1 MKKIIIKS
9 LNIQN
14 FKGIK
19 KLTIDFNGKE
29 TTIEGK
35 NGVGK
40 TSVFDAYSWLL
51 FGKNSQNQSDFSI
64 KTNDANNNVI
74 HNLEHS
80 VEGTLQVDDSTLV
93 LKRVLREKWTKKKGS
108 ETAELTGNE
117 TIFFINEV
125 PKSLS
130 EYKLIVDGIISEESQ
145 KVLSNPLYF
154 NQTMKWQDRR
164 TILSKLAGDIT
175 NDLILEKIKGSYR
188 TELEKMLSTDKT
200 LDDYKREFSAKRKK
214 IKDELD
220 LIPSRIDEASRSKPE
235 DKNWNEIES
244 SIKSKNLE
252 ISSID
257 LQIEDITKQ
266 QESHFEKI
274 SETTKIKFQKEQE
287 LVNSINNS
295 SVQTRRELNN
305 IDKLKS
311 EIKHIIDINEITITN
326 IKQANNDFQKDIDKF
341 NKLNDSLREA
351 FQVQNSSEI
360 KFDDKFAKCSTCF
373 REYEQDKID
382 EIKNN
387 SLNELK
393 RVKDQLL
400 IDIRT
405 QGTENK
411 KKIEELELAIAKNN
425 SAIEELKLIIEDKT
439 QTLKEVCENEQK
451 LKLIVSEKTEL
462 TPEQQKI
469 QAEIDSIVIPDFN
482 APDNSFLKATKS
494 ELQLVID
501 GLKAELHD
509 KNQIEKIN
517 ERIAELEIQQRK
529 LAQEI
534 ASFEKQ
540 EIAIENYNSEKN
552 NLIEKSVNDKFSLV
566 KFKLFET
573 QMNGGIN
580 EICEATVNGVLFNDL
595 NTAMKINSGLDVINV
610 LSNYYECTTP
620 VFIDNRES
628 TTNIIDCNSQIISLF
643 VNPKC
648 ETLKI
653 N

>member
-1 MKKIIIKS
+1 MKKIELKK
-9 LNIQN
+9 LKLEN
-14 FKGIK
+14 FKGIRN
-19 KLTIDFNGKE
+19 LTIDFNGKE

-35 NGVGK
+35 NASGK
-40 TSVFDAYSWLL
+40 SSICDAYLWML
-51 FGKNSQNQSDFSI
+51 FGKNSQYQSEFGI
-64 KTNDANNNVI
+64 KTLNENNEAI
-74 HNLEHS
+74 HNLNHS
-80 VEGTLQVDDSTLV
+80 VEGVFMIDKIEV
-93 LKRVLREKWTKKKGS
+93 ILKRVYSEKWTKRKGF
-108 ETAELTGNE
+108 ENVELTGHS
-117 TIFFINEV
+117 TDYFINEV

-130 EYKLIVDGIISEESQ
+130 EYKLFVDGIISEESQ
-145 KVLSNPLYF
+145 KALSNPLYF
-154 NQTMKWQDRR
+154 NQMMRWQDRR
-164 TILSKLAGDIT
+164 NILSKLAGDIT

-200 LDDYKREFSAKRKK
+200 LEDYKREFSAKRKK

-235 DKNWNEIES
+235 DKNWGEIEA
-244 SIKSKNLE
+244 SIKSKTLE

-274 SETTKIKFQKEQE
+274 SEAKKLKFQKEQE
-287 LVNSINNS
+287 LVNCINDS

-305 IDKLKS
+305 IEKLKG
-311 EIKHIIDINEITITN
+311 EINYIIDINEITIN
-326 IKQANNDFQKDIDKF
+326 KIKQANNDFQKDINHYNEQNDK
-341 NKLNDSLREA
+341 LREA
-351 FQVQNSSEI
+351 FQVQNSSEV
-360 KFDDKFAKCSTCF
+360 KFDDTLAKCPTCF

-387 SLNELK
+387 SLNKLK
-393 RVKDQLL
+393 IAKQEL
-400 IDIRT
+400 IDGIRE

-411 KKIEELELAIAKNN
+411 KIIEELELAIAKNN
-425 SAIEELKLIIEDKT
+425 SEVENLKLIIEDKT
-439 QTLKEVCENEQK
+439 KVLNEVSEKEGK

-482 APDNSFLKATKS
+482 APNNSFLKAAKS

-501 GLKAELHD
+501 ELKTQLHD
-509 KNQIEKIN
+509 KNQIVRTN
-517 ERIAELEIQQRK
+517 VRISELEIQQRK

-580 EICEATVNGVLFNDL
+580 EICEATVNGVLFNDV
-595 NTAMKINSGLDVINV
+595 NTANKINAGLDVINV
-610 LSNYYECTTP
+610 LSNYYDVTAP
-620 VFIDNRES
+620 VFLDNRES

-648 ETLKI
+648 EILKI

>member
-1 MKKIIIKS
+1 MKTIK
-9 LNIQN
+9 LTRLKLQN

-19 KLTIDFNGKE
+19 ELEIDFKDE
-29 TTIEGK
+29 TNIEGK
-35 NGVGK
+35 NSSGK
-40 TSVFDAYSWLL
+40 TTVFDSYSWLL
-51 FGKNSQNQSDFSI
+51 FGKNSQNQTDFGL
-64 KTNDANNNVI
+64 KTVDSNNNII
-74 HNLEHS
+74 HNLEHY
-80 VEGTLQVDDSTLV
+80 VEGTLQVDDSTFV

-164 TILSKLAGDIT
+164 NILSKLAGDIT
-175 NDLILEKIKGSYR
+175 NDLILSKIKGSYR

-200 LDDYKREFSAKRKK
+200 LDDYKREFVAKRKR

-266 QESHFEKI
+266 QEAHFEKI
-274 SETTKIKFQKEQE
+274 SEAKKLKFQKEQLLTE
-287 LVNSINNS
+287 SKNNS
-295 SVQTRRELNN
+295 LIETRRELNN
-305 IDKLKS
+305 IDKLKG
-311 EIKHIIDINEITITN
+311 EIKHIIDINQNSIS
-326 IKQANNDFQKDIDKF
+326 QLNDKNTYFQKDINHYKEQNDK
-341 NKLNDSLREA
+341 LRKQFEIE
-351 FQVQNSSEI
+351 NSCKVS
-360 KFDDKFAKCSTCF
+360 FDETYAICPTCF

-387 SLNELK
+387 SLNKLK
-393 RVKDQLL
+393 IAKQES
-400 IDIRT
+400 ISDIRT

-411 KKIEELELAIAKNN
+411 NKIEELELTIAKNN

-439 QTLKEVCENEQK
+439 KTLKEVSEKEEK
-451 LKLIVSEKTEL
+451 LKLIVSKKTEL

-469 QAEIDSIVIPDFN
+469 QAEIDLIVIPDFN
-482 APDNSFLKATKS
+482 VPDNSFLKATKS

-517 ERIAELEIQQRK
+517 ERISELEIQQIK

-610 LSNYYECTTP
+610 LSNYYDVTAP
-620 VFIDNRES
+620 VFLDNRES
-628 TTNIIDCNSQIISLF
+628 TTNIIHCNSQIISLF

>member
-1 MKKIIIKS
+1 MKTIKLKKLS
-9 LNIQN
+9 LIN
-14 FKGIK
+14 FKGVK
-19 KLTIDFNGKE
+19 ALEIDFKDE
-29 TTIEGK
+29 TNIEGK

-40 TSVFDAYSWLL
+40 TTVFDAYSWLL
-51 FGKNSQNQSDFSI
+51 FGKNSQNQTDFGI
-64 KTNDANNNVI
+64 KTYDSNNNVI

-164 TILSKLAGDIT
+164 NILSKLAGDIT

-200 LDDYKREFSAKRKK
+200 LEDYKREFSSKRKK

-274 SETTKIKFQKEQE
+274 SESKKLKFQKEQE
-287 LVNSINNS
+287 LVNCINDS

-326 IKQANNDFQKDIDKF
+326 IKQENNDFQKDIDKF
-341 NKLNDSLREA
+341 NKENVELRKQFEI
-351 FQVQNSSEI
+351 QNSYKFS
-360 KFDDKFAKCSTCF
+360 FDDTLAKCPTCF

-387 SLNELK
+387 TLNQLK
-393 RVKDQLL
+393 AINEKDIL
-400 IDIRT
+400 DIRN
-405 QGTENK
+405 QGTENN

-425 SAIEELKLIIEDKT
+425 SEIENLKLIIEDKT
-439 QTLKEVCENEQK
+439 KVLNEVSEKEGK

-482 APDNSFLKATKS
+482 APNNSFLKAAKS

-501 GLKAELHD
+501 ELKNQLHD

-517 ERIAELEIQQRK
+517 ERISEPEIQQRK

-595 NTAMKINSGLDVINV
+595 NTATKINSGLDVINV
-610 LSNYYECTTP
+610 LSNYYDVTAP
-620 VFIDNRES
+620 VFLDNRES

>member
-1 MKKIIIKS
+1 MKTIKLKKLS
-9 LNIQN
+9 LIN
-14 FKGIK
+14 FKGVK
-19 KLTIDFNGKE
+19 ALEIDFKDE
-29 TTIEGK
+29 TNIEGK
-35 NGVGK
+35 NGSGK
-40 TSVFDAYSWLL
+40 TTVFDAYSWLL

-80 VEGTLQVDDSTLV
+80 VEGTLQVDDSILV
-93 LKRVLREKWTKKKGS
+93 LKRVLREKWTKKRGS
-108 ETAELTGNE
+108 EVSELTGNE

-164 TILSKLAGDIT
+164 NILSKLAGDIT

-200 LDDYKREFSAKRKK
+200 LEDYKREFSAKRKK

-235 DKNWNEIES
+235 DKNWNQIES

-266 QESHFEKI
+266 QEAHFDKI
-274 SETTKIKFQKEQE
+274 SEAKNLKFQKEQE
-287 LVNSINNS
+287 LVSSINDS

-311 EIKHIIDINEITITN
+311 EIKHIIDINEVTITN

-360 KFDDKFAKCSTCF
+360 KFDDTLAKCSTCF
-373 REYEQDKID
+373 REYEKDKID

-393 RVKDQLL
+393 RVKNQLL

-411 KKIEELELAIAKNN
+411 KKIEELELNIAKNN
-425 SAIEELKLIIEDKT
+425 SEIENLKLIIEDKT
-439 QTLKEVCENEQK
+439 QTLKEVSENEQK
-451 LKLIVSEKTEL
+451 LRLIVSEKTEL
-462 TPEQQKI
+462 TTEQQKI

-482 APDNSFLKATKS
+482 APDNSFLKATKT

-517 ERIAELEIQQRK
+517 ERISELEIQQRK

-552 NLIEKSVNDKFSLV
+552 NLIERSVNDKFSLV
-566 KFKLFET
+566 KFKLFEA

-595 NTAMKINSGLDVINV
+595 NTATKINSGLDVINV
-610 LSNYYECTTP
+610 LSNYYDVTAP
-620 VFIDNRES
+620 VFLDNRES
-628 TTNIIDCNSQIISLF
+628 TTNIISSNSQIISLF

>member
-1 MKKIIIKS
+1 MKTIK
-9 LNIQN
+9 LKKLKLEN

-19 KLTIDFNGKE
+19 ALEIDFKDE
-29 TTIEGK
+29 TNIEGK

-40 TSVFDAYSWLL
+40 TTVFDAYSWLL

-235 DKNWNEIES
+235 DKNWGEIET

-274 SETTKIKFQKEQE
+274 SEAKKLKFQKEQLLTE
-287 LVNSINNS
+287 SKNNS
-295 SVQTRRELNN
+295 LNETRRELNN

-311 EIKHIIDINEITITN
+311 EIKHIIDINTN
-326 IKQANNDFQKDIDKF
+326 SINQLNDKNTYFKKDIDKF

-360 KFDDKFAKCSTCF
+360 KFDDTLAKCPTCF
-373 REYEQDKID
+373 REYDQDKID

-387 SLNELK
+387 SLTKLK
-393 RVKDQLL
+393 IAKQEL
-400 IDIRT
+400 IDGIRE

-411 KKIEELELAIAKNN
+411 KLIEELELAIAKNN
-425 SAIEELKLIIEDKT
+425 SEVENLKLIIEDKT
-439 QTLKEVCENEQK
+439 KVLNEVSEKEGK

-482 APDNSFLKATKS
+482 APNNSFLKATKS

-501 GLKAELHD
+501 ELKTQLHD

-580 EICEATVNGVLFNDL
+580 EICEATVNGVLFNDV
-595 NTAMKINSGLDVINV
+595 NTANKINAGLDVINV
-610 LSNYYECTTP
+610 LSNYYDVTAP
-620 VFIDNRES
+620 VFLDNRES

>member
-1 MKKIIIKS
+1 MKKINLTK
-9 LNIQN
+9 LKIQN

-19 KLTIDFNGKE
+19 ELEIDFKDQ
-29 TTIEGK
+29 TIIEGQ
-35 NGVGK
+35 NGSGK
-40 TSVFDAYSWLL
+40 TTVFDAYSWLL
-51 FGKNSQNQSDFSI
+51 FGKNSQNQTDFGL
-64 KTNDANNNVI
+64 KTYDSNNNVI
-74 HNLEHS
+74 HNIEHS
-80 VEGTLQVDDSTLV
+80 VEGTLQVDDSILV
-93 LKRVLREKWTKKKGS
+93 LKRVLREKWTKKRGS
-108 ETAELTGNE
+108 EVSELTGNE

-154 NQTMKWQDRR
+154 NQTMRWQDRR

-175 NDLILEKIKGSYR
+175 DDLILQKIKGSYR

-235 DKNWNEIES
+235 DKNWNEIEA

-266 QESHFEKI
+266 QESHFKKI
-274 SETTKIKFQKEQE
+274 SEAQKLKFQKEQE

-326 IKQANNDFQKDIDKF
+326 IKQENNDFQKDIDKF
-341 NKLNDSLREA
+341 NKENVELRKQFEI
-351 FQVQNSSEI
+351 QNSYKFS
-360 KFDDKFAKCSTCF
+360 FDDTLAKCPTCF

-387 SLNELK
+387 TLNQLK
-393 RVKDQLL
+393 AINEKDIL
-400 IDIRT
+400 DIRN
-405 QGTENK
+405 QGTENN

-425 SAIEELKLIIEDKT
+425 SEVENLKLIIEDKT
-439 QTLKEVCENEQK
+439 KVLNEVSEKEGK

-482 APDNSFLKATKS
+482 APNNSFLKAAKS

-501 GLKAELHD
+501 ELKNQLHD

-517 ERIAELEIQQRK
+517 ERISEPEIQQRK

-595 NTAMKINSGLDVINV
+595 NTATKINSGLDVINV
-610 LSNYYECTTP
+610 LSNYYDVTAP
-620 VFIDNRES
+620 VFLDNRES

>member
-1 MKKIIIKS
+1 MKTIKLIS
-9 LNIQN
+9 LKLQN

-19 KLTIDFNGKE
+19 ELEINFKDE
-29 TTIEGK
+29 TNIEGR
-35 NGVGK
+35 NGSGK

-51 FGKNSQNQSDFSI
+51 FGKNSQNQTDFGVKCLDS
-64 KTNDANNNVI
+64 NNNVI

-80 VEGTLQVDDSTLV
+80 VEGTLQVDDSIIV

-130 EYKLIVDGIISEESQ
+130 EYKLIVDGIISDESQ

-175 NDLILEKIKGSYR
+175 DDLILSKIKGSYR

-200 LDDYKREFSAKRKK
+200 LDDYKREFVAKRKK

-235 DKNWNEIES
+235 VKNWNEIED

-257 LQIEDITKQ
+257 SQIEDITKQ

-274 SETTKIKFQKEQE
+274 SAAKNLKFQKEQE
-287 LVNSINNS
+287 LQSLINEE
-295 SVQTRRELNN
+295 TIELNKDIN
-305 IDKLKS
+305 KAIS
-311 EIKHIIDINEITITN
+311 EASDVKHIIQLNMNGE
-326 IKQANNDFQKDIDKF
+326 KQQGELIYEMESKIHNATEANNK
-341 NKLNDSLREA
+341 LRERFTEENAKVFTFDSTA
-351 FQVQNSSEI
+351 FSCNS
-360 KFDDKFAKCSTCF
+360 CQ
-373 REYEQDKID
+373 REYDTD
-382 EIKNN
+382 
-387 SLNELK
+387 
-393 RVKDQLL
+393 
-400 IDIRT
+400 
-405 QGTENK
+405 
-411 KKIEELELAIAKNN
+411 KIEEIKANALTKFKAYQEHILSEIREKGQTNKALIETLQVSIKELKAKKD
-425 SAIEELKLIIEDKT
+425 SYGAVAEAKITELKVIEEKIKNLEVNINSKKEDSPKVIQLKKELSEII
-439 QTLKEVCENEQK
+439 
-451 LKLIVSEKTEL
+451 
-462 TPEQQKI
+462 
-469 QAEIDSIVIPDFN
+469 IPDFSV
-482 APDNSFLKATKS
+482 PDNSFLKATKN

-517 ERIAELEIQQRK
+517 ERISELEIQQRK

-552 NLIEKSVNDKFSLV
+552 NLIEKSVNDKFYLV

-595 NTAMKINSGLDVINV
+595 NTAMKINAGLDVINV
-610 LSNYYECTTP
+610 LSNYYGCTTP

>member
-1 MKKIIIKS
+1 
-9 LNIQN
+9 
-14 FKGIK
+14 
-19 KLTIDFNGKE
+19 
-29 TTIEGK
+29 
-35 NGVGK
+35 
-40 TSVFDAYSWLL
+40 
-51 FGKNSQNQSDFSI
+51 
-64 KTNDANNNVI
+64 
-74 HNLEHS
+74 
-80 VEGTLQVDDSTLV
+80 
-93 LKRVLREKWTKKKGS
+93 
-108 ETAELTGNE
+108 
-117 TIFFINEV
+117 
-125 PKSLS
+125 
-130 EYKLIVDGIISEESQ
+130 
-145 KVLSNPLYF
+145 
-154 NQTMKWQDRR
+154 
-164 TILSKLAGDIT
+164 
-175 NDLILEKIKGSYR
+175 
-188 TELEKMLSTDKT
+188 
-200 LDDYKREFSAKRKK
+200 
-214 IKDELD
+214 

-235 DKNWNEIES
+235 DKNWNQIES

-257 LQIEDITKQ
+257 SQIEDITKQ

-274 SETTKIKFQKEQE
+274 SEAKNLKFKKEQE
-287 LVNSINNS
+287 LVNSKNDS

-311 EIKHIIDINEITITN
+311 EIKHIIDINEVTITN

-360 KFDDKFAKCSTCF
+360 KFDDTLAKCPTCF
-373 REYEQDKID
+373 REYDQDKID
-382 EIKNN
+382 ETKNN
-387 SLNELK
+387 SLNKLK
-393 RVKDQLL
+393 IAKQEL
-400 IDIRT
+400 IDGIRT

-411 KKIEELELAIAKNN
+411 KIIEELELAIAKNN
-425 SAIEELKLIIEDKT
+425 SEVENLKLIIEDKT
-439 QTLKEVCENEQK
+439 KVLNEVSEKEGK

-501 GLKAELHD
+501 ELKTQLHD

-566 KFKLFET
+566 KFKLFEA

-595 NTAMKINSGLDVINV
+595 NTASKINSGLDVINV
-610 LSNYYECTTP
+610 LSNYYGCTTP

>member
-1 MKKIIIKS
+1 MKTIKLKKLS
-9 LNIQN
+9 LIN
-14 FKGIK
+14 FKGVK
-19 KLTIDFNGKE
+19 ALEIDFKDE
-29 TTIEGK
+29 TNIEGK
-35 NGVGK
+35 NGSGK
-40 TSVFDAYSWLL
+40 TTVFDAYSWLL

-130 EYKLIVDGIISEESQ
+130 EYKLIIDGVISEESQ

-188 TELEKMLSTDKT
+188 AELEKMLSTDKT

-235 DKNWNEIES
+235 DKNWNQIES

-257 LQIEDITKQ
+257 SQIEDITKQ
-266 QESHFEKI
+266 QEAHFEKI
-274 SETTKIKFQKEQE
+274 SEAKKLKFQKEQE
-287 LVNSINNS
+287 LVNCINDS

-311 EIKHIIDINEITITN
+311 EIKHIIDINTN
-326 IKQANNDFQKDIDKF
+326 SINQLNEQNERFNKDIKHYNEQNDK
-341 NKLNDSLREA
+341 LREA
-351 FQVQNSSEI
+351 FQVQNSSEV
-360 KFDDKFAKCSTCF
+360 KFDDTLAKCPTCF

-387 SLNELK
+387 SLNKLK
-393 RVKDQLL
+393 IAKQEL
-400 IDIRT
+400 IDGIRE

-411 KKIEELELAIAKNN
+411 KIIEELELAIAKNN
-425 SAIEELKLIIEDKT
+425 SEVENLKLIIEDKT
-439 QTLKEVCENEQK
+439 KVLKEVSEKEGK

-462 TPEQQKI
+462 TTEQQKI
-469 QAEIDSIVIPDFN
+469 QAEIDSIFIPDFN

-501 GLKAELHD
+501 ELKAELHD